1 MRIHEPTPS
10 LADWPSYLYLT
21 AFVLNTAVLVVGGG
35 VFGWD
40 AGWRIAWLLPS
51 VVIQGFFF
59 MGVLE
64 LMHQS
69 VHYNFVTH
77 RGVNEA
83 IGSVAA
89 ALIGINLVAYRFFH
103 LEHHR
108 HTCDEDDPE
117 GILYAQSPATRWM
130 ALGSPIEHTYVAL
143 QINHLARRYVPQ
155 RKQFEWR
162 RARVVL
168 ALTLSLLGVAAYLA
182 PVQFLVAYLLPL
194 CVFAWMDF
202 FFSQAEHYGADIR
215 PRGASVDVR
224 AVSWDVVIPAPLSY
238 LMLNRNLH
246 TVHHV
251 WPRTRWFETP
261 QRVALIREAGD
272 GGVITFTGFMRKWLQ
287 GGPRLWRKPDLQ
299 DDSSFR
305 QSPTLSEA
313 AEHSQG

>member
-89 ALIGINLVAYRFFH
+89 ALIG
-103 LEHHR
+103 
-108 HTCDEDDPE
+108 
-117 GILYAQSPATRWM
+117 
-130 ALGSPIEHTYVAL
+130 
-143 QINHLARRYVPQ
+143 
-155 RKQFEWR
+155 
-162 RARVVL
+162 
-168 ALTLSLLGVAAYLA
+168 
-182 PVQFLVAYLLPL
+182 
-194 CVFAWMDF
+194 
-202 FFSQAEHYGADIR
+202 
-215 PRGASVDVR
+215 
-224 AVSWDVVIPAPLSY
+224 
-238 LMLNRNLH
+238 
-246 TVHHV
+246 
-251 WPRTRWFETP
+251 
-261 QRVALIREAGD
+261 
-272 GGVITFTGFMRKWLQ
+272 
-287 GGPRLWRKPDLQ
+287 
-299 DDSSFR
+299 
-305 QSPTLSEA
+305 
-313 AEHSQG
+313 